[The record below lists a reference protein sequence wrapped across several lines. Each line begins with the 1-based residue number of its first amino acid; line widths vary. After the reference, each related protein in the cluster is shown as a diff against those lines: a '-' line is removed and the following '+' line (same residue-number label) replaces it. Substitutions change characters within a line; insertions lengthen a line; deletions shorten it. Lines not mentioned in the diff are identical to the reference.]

1 MFRSKSAIA
10 ILALVL
16 TLPAGAQVPANDDCT
31 NAVVITCGSTV
42 LGSTLEATAD
52 DNATDCGTS
61 IGAPG
66 VWYTIE
72 GTGQAVTISTC
83 GDVQYDT
90 KLNVYSGSCGGLLCV
105 TGNDDGGGCELGST
119 ATFPA
124 LVGVTY
130 HVLVQGYDGAVGN
143 FELAVAC
150 GPFSGDLCLGADTIS
165 CNQSLPGSTVDAYLD
180 PAPFCGTAID
190 APGVWYTFSGIDNA
204 VVMST
209 CESFDYDTRINVY
222 QGGCD
227 ALVCVVGND
236 DTPDNGLCSTVNF
249 QPQADL
255 TYYVLVQG
263 YNGLTG
269 TFNLELACQTCP
281 PPADVQISATD
292 TAAFI
297 YWQSLNPGS
306 TYVIEYGPN
315 GFLPGTGTLLSGTVG
330 SPASASIT
338 GLTIDTQYALYIH
351 EECSEFDISGTVGAI
366 NFGTLAIPPPV
377 NAICAGALP
386 ISCDSTVMGDTE
398 LGVFVPG
405 PTCGAASISA
415 KGLWY
420 TFTGD
425 GSTVTLSTCGTA
437 SFDTRISVFQGPCN
451 ALACVAGADDT
462 PGCADYSTRMYFPTT
477 MGTAYSILVHAY
489 GGQTGTFTLAME
501 CAPSCAPV
509 AENDDCTAATIIT
522 PVGIGACEGILGD
535 NTCAFVGGM
544 PNPPCDPYAPIVDLW
559 YSFDTG
565 TQSDLTAIIETLS
578 AAEISA
584 ALYSAC
590 DGTGYLQCVQAID
603 APAQLTDLA
612 PNTTYYLRVWNS
624 GGADAGTFSLCIE
637 TDFTTAITEA
647 NGQTGLNIWP
657 NPAND
662 RLMIRG
668 MVAKQYVVRDLQ
680 GRTVLTGSSNNV
692 DLVQVDVSSLAPG
705 SYLVATDGGAMVG
718 RFVKE

>member
-1 MFRSKSAIA
+1 MSRIKTVLAGLTIVFSIPAVAQTPPNDVCANAIA
-10 ILALVL
+10 
-16 TLPAGAQVPANDDCT
+16 
-31 NAVVITCGSTV
+31 ITCGSTV

-52 DNATDCGTS
+52 GTAPTCVT
-61 IGAPG
+61 GVTAPG
-66 VWYTIE
+66 IWYRLE
-72 GTGQAVTISTC
+72 GNGQTVTISTC
-83 GDVQYDT
+83 GNVQYDT
-90 KLNVYSGSCGGLLCV
+90 RLNVYSGTCNALLCV
-105 TGNDDGGGCELGST
+105 TGNDDGGGCQYGST
-119 ATFPA
+119 ASFPA
-124 LVGVTY
+124 LFGVTY
-130 HVLVQGYDGAVGN
+130 FVLVQGYNGDVGD
-143 FELAVAC
+143 FELAIGCA
-150 GPFSGDLCLGADTIS
+150 PFNNDVCWGADTLA
-165 CNQSLPGSTVDAYLD
+165 CNQSVPGSTVGAFMDT
-180 PAPFCGTAID
+180 APECETGIQ
-190 APGVWYTFSGIDNA
+190 APGVWYTFTGIENS

-222 QGGCD
+222 QGSCD

-236 DTPDNGLCSTVNF
+236 DTPDNGLCSTVHF

-281 PPADVQISATD
+281 PPVDIQVSTTD
-292 TAAFI
+292 TAAFV
-297 YWQSLNPGS
+297 YWESLNPGAM
-306 TYVIEYGPN
+306 YVIEYGPN
-315 GFLPGTGTLLSGTVG
+315 GFQPGTGTLISGVAGNPAFASLSG
-330 SPASASIT
+330 
-338 GLTIDTQYALYIH
+338 LMIDTQYALYIH
-351 EECSEFDISGTVGAI
+351 EECTDSDISGTVGPI
-366 NFGTLAIPPPV
+366 TFGTLPQAPPE
-377 NAICAGALP
+377 NATCAGALP
-386 ISCDSTVMGDTE
+386 ITCTSSVMGDTE

-437 SFDTRISVFQGPCN
+437 SFDTRISVYQGACN
-451 ALACVAGADDT
+451 ALECVAGADDT
-462 PGCADYSTRMYFPTT
+462 PGCTGYSTRVYFPTT
-477 MGTAYSILVHAY
+477 VGTTYSILVHAY

-559 YSFDTG
+559 YSFYTG
-565 TQSDLTAIIETLS
+565 TQSDLTAIIEAVS

-584 ALYSAC
+584 ALYNAC

-603 APAQLTDLA
+603 APVQLTDLD
-612 PNTTYYLRVWNS
+612 PNTIYYLRVWNS
-624 GGADAGTFSLCIE
+624 GGADAGTFSICIE
-637 TDFTTAITEA
+637 TDLTTAIPEA
-647 NGQTGLNIWP
+647 NEQAGIHIWP

-662 RLMIRG
+662 RLVIRG

-680 GRTVLTGSSNNV
+680 GRIVLTGSSNNV
-692 DLVQVDVSSLAPG
+692 DLVQVDIAGLAPG
-705 SYLVATDGGAMVG
+705 SYLVATDQGAMLG